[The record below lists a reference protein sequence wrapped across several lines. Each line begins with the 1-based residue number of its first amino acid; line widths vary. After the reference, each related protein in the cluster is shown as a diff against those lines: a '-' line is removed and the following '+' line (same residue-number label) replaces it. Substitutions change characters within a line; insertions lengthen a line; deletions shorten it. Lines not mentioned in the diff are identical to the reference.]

1 MKEILLKTEGL
12 SKSFSNGGAMQHV
25 LKNVDLELYKG
36 DFTVIMGASGAG
48 KSTLLYALSGM
59 DTPTLGKITFGG
71 RVISELSS
79 DGLAVFRREHC
90 GFVFQQIYLIDSM
103 SVFDNVMAAGLLV
116 NHGKTELAAAAAK
129 SAARCCRPKATGGK
143 TELAA
148 VAAKSATRCRR
159 PKATGDKTELIK
171 RAREL
176 FAAVDISEETQRKF
190 PTQISGGEAQR
201 AGIVRALI
209 NSPEILF
216 ADEPTGALNS
226 QTGLDVLN
234 TLTEFNEQGQSV
246 VMVTHDMRSARRGNR
261 ILYLKDGSI
270 LGECDLG
277 KYSPNDS
284 GRHEKL
290 SAFLA
295 EMGW

>member
-12 SKSFSNGGAMQHV
+12 SKSFSSGGALQHV

-59 DTPTLGKITFGG
+59 DTPSLGKITFSEK
-71 RVISELSS
+71 VISDFSS

-103 SVFDNVMAAGLLV
+103 SVFDNVMAAGLLL
-116 NHGKTELAAAAAK
+116 NRDKAA
-129 SAARCCRPKATGGK
+129 
-143 TELAA
+143 L
-148 VAAKSATRCRR
+148 V
-159 PKATGDKTELIK
+159 K
-171 RAREL
+171 RAKEL
-176 FAAVDISEETQRKF
+176 FAAVDISDETQQKF

-209 NSPEILF
+209 NTPEILF

-226 QTGLDVLN
+226 QTGMDVLN
-234 TLTEFNEQGQSV
+234 TLTEFNERGQSV

-277 KYSPNDS
+277 KYRPDDS
-284 GRHEKL
+284 ERHKKL
-290 SAFLA
+290 STFLS

>member
-1 MKEILLKTEGL
+1 MKKILLKTENL
-12 SKSFSNGGAMQHV
+12 SKSFSSGGNLQHV
-25 LKNVDLELYKG
+25 LKNIDLELYQG

-59 DTPTLGKITFGG
+59 DTPSLGTITFGE
-71 RVISELSS
+71 RRISSLSQ
-79 DGLAVFRREHC
+79 DELAVFRRDHC
-90 GFVFQQIYLIDSM
+90 GFVFQQIYLIDGM
-103 SVFDNVMAAGLLV
+103 SVMDNVLSAGLLTDRDRKSV
-116 NHGKTELAAAAAK
+116 ILRAK
-129 SAARCCRPKATGGK
+129 
-143 TELAA
+143 
-148 VAAKSATRCRR
+148 
-159 PKATGDKTELIK
+159 
-171 RAREL
+171 EL
-176 FAAVDISEETQRKF
+176 FADVDISEETQNKF

-201 AGIVRALI
+201 VGMVRALI

-226 QTGLDVLN
+226 KTGLDVLD
-234 TLTEFNEQGQSV
+234 TFTGFNEQGQSV

-261 ILYLKDGSI
+261 ILYLKDGAI

-277 KYSPNDS
+277 RYVH
-284 GRHEKL
+284 GAAERHEKL

>member
-12 SKSFSNGGAMQHV
+12 SKSFSSGGALQHV
-25 LKNVDLELYKG
+25 LKNVDMELYKG

-59 DTPTLGKITFGG
+59 DTPSLGKITFSEK
-71 RVISELSS
+71 VISDLSS

-116 NHGKTELAAAAAK
+116 NRDKAA
-129 SAARCCRPKATGGK
+129 
-143 TELAA
+143 L
-148 VAAKSATRCRR
+148 V
-159 PKATGDKTELIK
+159 K
-171 RAREL
+171 RAKEL
-176 FAAVDISEETQRKF
+176 FAAVDIPEETQQKF

-209 NSPEILF
+209 NTPEILF

-226 QTGLDVLN
+226 QTGMDVLN
-234 TLTEFNEQGQSV
+234 TLTEFNERGQSV

-277 KYSPNDS
+277 KYRPDDS
-284 GRHEKL
+284 ERHKKL
-290 SAFLA
+290 STFLS

>member
-12 SKSFSNGGAMQHV
+12 SKSFSSGGALQHV
-25 LKNVDLELYKG
+25 LKNVDMELYKG

-59 DTPTLGKITFGG
+59 DTPSLGKITFSEK
-71 RVISELSS
+71 VISDLSS

-116 NHGKTELAAAAAK
+116 NRDKAA
-129 SAARCCRPKATGGK
+129 
-143 TELAA
+143 L
-148 VAAKSATRCRR
+148 V
-159 PKATGDKTELIK
+159 K
-171 RAREL
+171 RAKEL
-176 FAAVDISEETQRKF
+176 FAAVDISEETQQKF

-209 NSPEILF
+209 NTPEILF

-226 QTGLDVLN
+226 QTGMDVLN
-234 TLTEFNEQGQSV
+234 TLTEFNERGQSV

-277 KYSPNDS
+277 KYRPDDS
-284 GRHEKL
+284 ERHKKL
-290 SAFLA
+290 STFLS

>member
-1 MKEILLKTEGL
+1 MKEILLKTESL
-12 SKSFSNGGAMQHV
+12 SKSFSNGGTMQHV
-25 LKNVDLELYKG
+25 LKNIDLQLYRG

-59 DTPTLGKITFGG
+59 DTPTLGTITFADS
-71 RVISELSS
+71 VISDFSPDE
-79 DGLAVFRREHC
+79 LAVFRRGHC
-90 GFVFQQIYLIDSM
+90 GFVFQQIYLIESM
-103 SVFDNVMAAGLLV
+103 SILDNVLAAGLLV
-116 NHGKTELAAAAAK
+116 NKDK
-129 SAARCCRPKATGGK
+129 KALLG
-143 TELAA
+143 
-148 VAAKSATRCRR
+148 
-159 PKATGDKTELIK
+159 

-176 FAAVDISEETQRKF
+176 FDAVGISAETQKKF
-190 PTQISGGEAQR
+190 STQISGGEAQR
-201 AGIVRALI
+201 VGIVRGLI

-226 QTGLDVLN
+226 KTGLDVLN
-234 TLTEFNEQGQSV
+234 TLTKFNEGGQSV

-270 LGECDLG
+270 LGECQLG
-277 KYSPNDS
+277 RYIHRDQ

-290 SAFLA
+290 NAFLT

>member
-1 MKEILLKTEGL
+1 MKEVLLKTEKL

-25 LKNVDLELYKG
+25 LKNIDLQLYRG

-59 DTPTLGKITFGG
+59 DTPTLGKITFGD
-71 RVISELSS
+71 RVISELSQ
-79 DGLAVFRREHC
+79 DELAIFRRDHC

-103 SVFDNVMAAGLLV
+103 SVMDNVLAAGLLV
-116 NHGKTELAAAAAK
+116 NKDKKALAAKAK
-129 SAARCCRPKATGGK
+129 
-143 TELAA
+143 
-148 VAAKSATRCRR
+148 
-159 PKATGDKTELIK
+159 
-171 RAREL
+171 EL
-176 FAAVDISEETQRKF
+176 FEAVGISEETQKKF

-201 AGIVRALI
+201 VGIVRSLI

-226 QTGLDVLN
+226 RTGLDVLD
-234 TLTEFNEQGQSV
+234 TLTKFNEQGQSV

-261 ILYLKDGSI
+261 ILYLKDGAI

-277 KYSPNDS
+277 KYLHNDAQ
-284 GRHEKL
+284 RHEKL
-290 SAFLA
+290 SAFLND
-295 EMGW
+295 MGW